1 MKKLFSTILVL
12 SLLLSGNGYA
22 DKPLK
27 KILELYSNKIDN
39 LNKSQHLF
47 YSTELAVASR
57 KIKEVGIPCFRS
69 TLINKE
75 NYNKTVDCLNFRILL
90 GDDSDEWEKYLSKIG
105 LIAKKNRE
113 LLKNDKWVNEWNSN
127 QFDEYGK
134 NIKELVGNIAI
145 MNELLEFI
153 SE

>member
-1 MKKLFSTILVL
+1 MKKLLSIIVL
-12 SLLLSGNGYA
+12 GLLLSGSAYA

-27 KILELYSNKIDN
+27 KILDLYSNKIDN

-105 LIAKKNRE
+105 LIANKNRE

-145 MNELLEFI
+145 MNELLEYI

>member
-1 MKKLFSTILVL
+1 M
-12 SLLLSGNGYA
+12 
-22 DKPLK
+22 
-27 KILELYSNKIDN
+27 
-39 LNKSQHLF
+39 
-47 YSTELAVASR
+47 
-57 KIKEVGIPCFRS
+57 
-69 TLINKE
+69 
-75 NYNKTVDCLNFRILL
+75 
-90 GDDSDEWEKYLSKIG
+90 GDDSGEWEKYLSKIG

-145 MNELLEFI
+145 MNELLEYI

>member
-1 MKKLFSTILVL
+1 MKKLLSILVL
-12 SLLLSGNGYA
+12 GLLLSGNVYA

-27 KILELYSNKIDN
+27 KILDLYSNKIDN

-75 NYNKTVDCLNFRILL
+75 NYDKTVDCLNFRVLL
-90 GDDSDEWEKYLSKIG
+90 GDDSGEWQKYLSKIG

-113 LLKNDKWVNEWNSN
+113 LLKNDKWVSEWNSN

-134 NIKELVGNIAI
+134 NIKELVSNIAI
-145 MNELLEFI
+145 MNELIEYI
-153 SE
+153 AE

>member
-1 MKKLFSTILVL
+1 MKKLLGIVVL
-12 SLLLSGNGYA
+12 GLLLSGNAIA

-27 KILELYSNKIDN
+27 KILDLYSNKIDN

-145 MNELLEFI
+145 MNELLEYI

>member
-1 MKKLFSTILVL
+1 MKKLFSTILVI
-12 SLLLSGNGYA
+12 SFLLSGNAYA

-27 KILELYSNKIDN
+27 KILDLYSNKIDN

-75 NYNKTVDCLNFRILL
+75 NYDKTVDCLNFRILL

-134 NIKELVGNIAI
+134 NIKELVSNIAI
-145 MNELLEFI
+145 MNELIEYI
-153 SE
+153 AE

>member
-1 MKKLFSTILVL
+1 MQKQCCFHYRKL
-12 SLLLSGNGYA
+12 Y
-22 DKPLK
+22 K
-27 KILELYSNKIDN
+27 KILDLYSNKIDN

-105 LIAKKNRE
+105 LIANKNRE

-145 MNELLEFI
+145 MNELLEYI

>member
-1 MKKLFSTILVL
+1 MKKLLGIVVL
-12 SLLLSGNGYA
+12 GLLFCGNANA

-27 KILELYSNKIDN
+27 KILDLYSNKIDS

-105 LIAKKNRE
+105 LIANKNRE

-134 NIKELVGNIAI
+134 NIKELVSNIAI
-145 MNELLEFI
+145 MNELIEYI
-153 SE
+153 AE

>member
-1 MKKLFSTILVL
+1 MKKILGILVL
-12 SLLLSGNGYA
+12 GLLLSGNVYA

-27 KILELYSNKIDN
+27 KILDLYSNKIDN

-90 GDDSDEWEKYLSKIG
+90 GDDSGEWEKYLSKIG

-145 MNELLEFI
+145 MNELLEYI

>member
-1 MKKLFSTILVL
+1 MKKLLGIVVL
-12 SLLLSGNGYA
+12 GLLLSGNAIA

-27 KILELYSNKIDN
+27 KILDLYSNKIDN

-75 NYNKTVDCLNFRILL
+75 NYDKTVDCLNFRILL
-90 GDDSDEWEKYLSKIG
+90 GEDSGEWQKYLSKIG

-113 LLKNDKWVNEWNSN
+113 LLKNDKWVSEWNSK

-134 NIKELVGNIAI
+134 NIKELVSNIAI
-145 MNELLEFI
+145 MNELIEYI
-153 SE
+153 AE

>member
-1 MKKLFSTILVL
+1 MKKLLSIIVL
-12 SLLLSGNGYA
+12 GLLLSGSAYA

-27 KILELYSNKIDN
+27 KILDLYSNKIDN

-57 KIKEVGIPCFRS
+57 KIKEVGITCFRS

-75 NYNKTVDCLNFRILL
+75 NYDKTVDCLNFRILL
-90 GDDSDEWEKYLSKIG
+90 GEDSGEWQKYLSKIG

-113 LLKNDKWVNEWNSN
+113 LLKNDKWVSEWNSK

-134 NIKELVGNIAI
+134 NIKELVSNIAI
-145 MNELLEFI
+145 MNELIEYI
-153 SE
+153 AE

>member
-1 MKKLFSTILVL
+1 MVLGLLFS
-12 SLLLSGNGYA
+12 GNAFA

-27 KILELYSNKIDN
+27 KILDLYSNKIDS

-90 GDDSDEWEKYLSKIG
+90 GDDSGEWEKYLSKIG

-113 LLKNDKWVNEWNSN
+113 LLKNDKWVNEWNSS

-145 MNELLEFI
+145 MNELLEYI

>member
-1 MKKLFSTILVL
+1 MKKLLGILVL
-12 SLLLSGNGYA
+12 GLLLSWNAYA

-27 KILELYSNKIDN
+27 KILDLYSNKIDN

-75 NYNKTVDCLNFRILL
+75 NYDKTVDCLNFRILL
-90 GDDSDEWEKYLSKIG
+90 GEDSGEWQKYLSKIG

-113 LLKNDKWVNEWNSN
+113 LLKNDKWVSEWNSK

-134 NIKELVGNIAI
+134 NIKELVSNIAI
-145 MNELLEFI
+145 MNELIEYI
-153 SE
+153 AQ

>member
-1 MKKLFSTILVL
+1 MKKLLGIIVL
-12 SLLLSGNGYA
+12 GLLFSGNAYA

-27 KILELYSNKIDN
+27 KILDLYSNKIDN

-75 NYNKTVDCLNFRILL
+75 NYNRLKCV
-90 GDDSDEWEKYLSKIG
+90 YLPID
-105 LIAKKNRE
+105 AV
-113 LLKNDKWVNEWNSN
+113 LKALK
-127 QFDEYGK
+127 
-134 NIKELVGNIAI
+134 
-145 MNELLEFI
+145 
-153 SE
+153 

>member
-1 MKKLFSTILVL
+1 MKKLLSILVF
-12 SLLLSGNGYA
+12 SLLLSGNAYA

-27 KILELYSNKIDN
+27 KILDLYSNKIDN

-75 NYNKTVDCLNFRILL
+75 NYDKTVDCLNFRVLL
-90 GDDSDEWEKYLSKIG
+90 GDDSGEWQKYLSKIG

-113 LLKNDKWVNEWNSN
+113 LLKNDKWVSEWNSN

-134 NIKELVGNIAI
+134 NIKELVSNIAI
-145 MNELLEFI
+145 MNELIEYI
-153 SE
+153 AE

>member
-1 MKKLFSTILVL
+1 MKKLLGIVVL
-12 SLLLSGNGYA
+12 GLLLSGNAIA

-27 KILELYSNKIDN
+27 KILDLYSNKIDN

-75 NYNKTVDCLNFRILL
+75 NYDKTVDCLNFRILL
-90 GDDSDEWEKYLSKIG
+90 GEDSSEWQKYLSKIG

-113 LLKNDKWVNEWNSN
+113 LLKNDKWVSEWNSK

>member
-1 MKKLFSTILVL
+1 MKKLLSILVF
-12 SLLLSGNGYA
+12 SLLLSGNAYA

-27 KILELYSNKIDN
+27 KILDLYSNKIDN

-145 MNELLEFI
+145 MNELLEYI

>member
-1 MKKLFSTILVL
+1 MMKKLLGIVVL
-12 SLLLSGNGYA
+12 GLLLSGNVYA

-27 KILELYSNKIDN
+27 KILDLYSNKIDN

-90 GDDSDEWEKYLSKIG
+90 GDDSGEWEKYLSKIR
-105 LIAKKNRE
+105 LIANKNRE

-145 MNELLEFI
+145 MNELLEYI

>member
-1 MKKLFSTILVL
+1 MKKLLGILVL
-12 SLLLSGNGYA
+12 GLLLSGSAYA

-27 KILELYSNKIDN
+27 KILDLYSNKIDN

-90 GDDSDEWEKYLSKIG
+90 GDDSNEWEKYLSKIG

-145 MNELLEFI
+145 MNELLEYI

>member
-1 MKKLFSTILVL
+1 MKKLLSILVF
-12 SLLLSGNGYA
+12 SLLLSGNAYA

-27 KILELYSNKIDN
+27 KILDLYSNKIDN

-105 LIAKKNRE
+105 LIANKNRE

-134 NIKELVGNIAI
+134 NIEELVGNIAI
-145 MNELLEFI
+145 MNELLEYI

>member
-1 MKKLFSTILVL
+1 MKKLLSILVL
-12 SLLLSGNGYA
+12 GLLLSGNVYA

-27 KILELYSNKIDN
+27 KILDLYSNKIDN

-75 NYNKTVDCLNFRILL
+75 NYDKTVDCLNFRILL
-90 GDDSDEWEKYLSKIG
+90 GEDSGEWQKYLSKIG

-113 LLKNDKWVNEWNSN
+113 LLKNDKWVSEWNSK

-134 NIKELVGNIAI
+134 NIKELVSNIAI
-145 MNELLEFI
+145 MNELIEYI
-153 SE
+153 AE

>member
-1 MKKLFSTILVL
+1 MKKLLSIIVL
-12 SLLLSGNGYA
+12 SFLLSGNVYA

>member
-1 MKKLFSTILVL
+1 MKKLLSILVF
-12 SLLLSGNGYA
+12 SLLLSGNAYA

-27 KILELYSNKIDN
+27 KILDLYSNKIDN

-90 GDDSDEWEKYLSKIG
+90 GDDSGEWEKYLSKIG
-105 LIAKKNRE
+105 LIANKNRE

-134 NIKELVGNIAI
+134 NIEELVGNIAI
-145 MNELLEFI
+145 MNELLEYI

>member
-1 MKKLFSTILVL
+1 MKKLLGILVL
-12 SLLLSGNGYA
+12 GLLLSGNAYA

-27 KILELYSNKIDN
+27 KILDLYSNKIDN

-75 NYNKTVDCLNFRILL
+75 NYDKTVDCLNFRILL
-90 GDDSDEWEKYLSKIG
+90 GDDSGEWQKYLSKIG

-113 LLKNDKWVNEWNSN
+113 LLKNDKWVSEWNSN

-134 NIKELVGNIAI
+134 NIKELVSNIAI
-145 MNELLEFI
+145 MNELIEYI
-153 SE
+153 AE

>member
-1 MKKLFSTILVL
+1 MKKLLSIIVL
-12 SLLLSGNGYA
+12 GLLFSGNAYA

-27 KILELYSNKIDN
+27 KILDLYSNKIDN

-75 NYNKTVDCLNFRILL
+75 NYNKTVDF
-90 GDDSDEWEKYLSKIG
+90 
-105 LIAKKNRE
+105 
-113 LLKNDKWVNEWNSN
+113 
-127 QFDEYGK
+127 
-134 NIKELVGNIAI
+134 
-145 MNELLEFI
+145 
-153 SE
+153 